1 MPRDLDPRDVLSDLF
16 EELLVANSK
25 ELADAVIGRLNDAGF
40 KIVPIE

>member
-1 MPRDLDPRDVLSDLF
+1 VISTPRDVLSD